1 MKLAQR
7 REGRFS
13 SGVVF
18 ACKTA
23 LKAISEGV
31 YLHGRTCETYGNERQ
46 GTIPQMRTV
55 AFCVDTRL
63 NRSSTPAHAD
73 KSLFAS
79 EPTHLPVLKS
89 GVKSA
94 ATLLP
99 MEAKAKKHRNT
110 SSKRPSLVDCALL
123 LVPSWPPAQLV

>member
-1 MKLAQR
+1 M
-7 REGRFS
+7 EGLVKHMEMNVR
-13 SGVVF
+13 
-18 ACKTA
+18 
-23 LKAISEGV
+23 
-31 YLHGRTCETYGNERQ
+31 

-63 NRSSTPAHAD
+63 NGSSTPAHAD

-94 ATLLP
+94 ATLPP
-99 MEAKAKKHRNT
+99 MEAKKHRDT
-110 SSKRPSLVDCALL
+110 RSKRPSLVDCVLL
-123 LVPSWPPAQLV
+123 LVPLWPPAQLV